1 RKFDAQPY
9 FWPCEDNQMQNEAKE
24 SFQSMKDMQVIW
36 AWIEKHLD
44 DEQKKRIYSALR
56 AKSSRKNNVNKT
68 RVVSLTLTS
77 EEYMR
82 LLALTNDDDLK
93 TVGDVIKKQLFT

>member
-1 RKFDAQPY
+1 MVKKTKGRGRPKKEKEPMDAVNATNYIRRKFDAQPY

-44 DEQKKRIYSALR
+44 DEQ
-56 AKSSRKNNVNKT
+56 
-68 RVVSLTLTS
+68 
-77 EEYMR
+77 
-82 LLALTNDDDLK
+82 
-93 TVGDVIKKQLFT
+93 